1 MPAYVVDSSKQ
12 PMVATGVVDA
22 RFDWVETAG
31 GGRAQSD
38 VQTRDDDTGM
48 PVWGVEVMYQQVQ
61 YGRTSSVIASVT
73 LPAYDRPDVT
83 ALGPIGF
90 ENLRVEVR
98 VNKNT
103 GGLVEYWS
111 ADSIAAPVPGS
122 ARRPSSST
130 SSTGSASSEAA

>member
-22 RFDWVETAG
+22 KFDWVETAG

-38 VQTRDDDTGM
+38 VQSRDEATGM

-61 YGRTSSVIASVT
+61 YGRTSSVIASIT
-73 LPAYDRPDVT
+73 LPAYDRPNVS
-83 ALGPIGF
+83 ALGPVGF

-111 ADSIAAPVPGS
+111 ADSVAAPVPGS
-122 ARRPSSST
+122 ARRPASASSS
-130 SSTGSASSEAA
+130 SAPSSEAA

>member
-38 VQTRDDDTGM
+38 VQTRDDATGM

-111 ADSIAAPVPGS
+111 ADSVAAPVPGS
-122 ARRPSSST
+122 ARRPSSS
-130 SSTGSASSEAA
+130 SSSSGSASAEAA

>member
-22 RFDWVETAG
+22 KFDWVETAG
-31 GGRAQSD
+31 GGRAQSE
-38 VQTRDDDTGM
+38 VQTRDDVTGM

-73 LPAYDRPDVT
+73 LPAYDRPYVT
-83 ALGPIGF
+83 ALGPVGF

-122 ARRPSSST
+122 ARRPSSS
-130 SSTGSASSEAA
+130 SSSSGSASSEAA

>member
-22 RFDWVETAG
+22 KFDWVETAG

-61 YGRTSSVIASVT
+61 YGRTSSVIASITV
-73 LPAYDRPDVT
+73 PAYDRPDVT
-83 ALGPIGF
+83 ALGPITF
-90 ENLRVEVR
+90 EGLKVEVR
-98 VNKNT
+98 INKNT

-111 ADSIAAPVPGS
+111 AETIAAPVPGS
-122 ARRPSSST
+122 GRRPSATSSST
-130 SSTGSASSEAA
+130 SSSEAA